1 MKEASPI
8 NRTYHPK
15 YVTNYG
21 HVDGRDHYIIFNNG
35 SLHGLRDFRGPQYNG
50 FNLGPNVQRDT
61 ITPKKD
67 PTAFD
72 YKPDGTGRDLYVI
85 RLHGLK
91 RNYKSSH
98 REFEK
103 YLRQE

>member
-1 MKEASPI
+1 M
-8 NRTYHPK
+8 
-15 YVTNYG
+15 
-21 HVDGRDHYIIFNNG
+21 
-35 SLHGLRDFRGPQYNG
+35 
-50 FNLGPNVQRDT
+50 GPNPT
-61 ITPKKD
+61 INHVTPYKE

-98 REFEK
+98 REFEFQ
-103 YLRQE
+103 LRSEQKTPMMDAR